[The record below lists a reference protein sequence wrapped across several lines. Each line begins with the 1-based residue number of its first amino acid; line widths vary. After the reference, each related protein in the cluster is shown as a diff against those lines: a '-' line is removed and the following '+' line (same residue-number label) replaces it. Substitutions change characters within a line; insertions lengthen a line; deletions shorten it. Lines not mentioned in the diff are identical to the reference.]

1 MTTRLAHP
9 YGLLL
14 DRDRSIQFSFEG
26 QRFEGYAGDTIA
38 SALAANDM
46 WLLSRSFKY
55 HRPRGIL
62 SMSGDDANSLVQLP
76 DEPNVLADLYKI
88 RDGLTVT
95 GQHYT
100 GSLRSDGGQ
109 WIERFAKFLPVGFY
123 YRAFHKPRGIWDFWE
138 KRIRARAGLGVVNE
152 SVRDRYYDKEY
163 AFADVAVVGAGA
175 AGVAAAVEAARAS
188 RQVVLI
194 ERQPILGGSL
204 NHARIDVRATRSVDL
219 AGALAQD
226 LAAVE
231 DRITIMTDATCTGLF
246 DDNLLAVVTD
256 NRLIKLRAEQVILA
270 TGAVEQPMVFA
281 NNDLPGIMMGS
292 AAQRLLWLYAV
303 RPGRHAVVV
312 TANGDGYGVALD
324 LAEAGVTIQ
333 AVVDLREK
341 ITPDPRVEEAVSRR
355 FTVLQGFTIDR
366 AIANDGGHH
375 LAAVDLVPTEAGD
388 AQDSEHHRIPCDL
401 LCVSTGW
408 TPAASLAA
416 HAGAAVAYDESAS
429 TFTVRDLPPTIQAAG
444 TLAGQWDPED
454 AIAHGRYAGWRAA
467 GADGDAP
474 SLPDPKRTSVSD
486 PFPCSETGNGK
497 AFVDFDE
504 DLTPEDIRNSIA
516 EGFDHIELLKR
527 FSTVGMGPSQGRQS
541 VTNALRLLCR
551 ETGQPIQDSRGWTN
565 RPPAFPEK
573 IGQLAGRGFDPVRK
587 TPMHDR
593 HIEEGAS
600 MMVAGAW
607 LRPVCYG
614 ANPAEAAAAEVRA
627 VRNSVGLID
636 VSTLGGIDLR
646 GPDSAEFL
654 NRLYTMSY
662 SKQPV
667 GRGRYALMCD
677 MTGAIMDDGVACR
690 MAEDHFYVTATTG
703 NSDGVYRSMLHWN
716 AQWRL
721 DVDIANMTGAFAAVN
736 IAGPQSRRA
745 LEPLCEGVD
754 LSASGFPYM
763 AVGEASVAGIP
774 ARLMRVGFVGELG
787 YEIHVPAG
795 CGEALWD
802 ALTDAGRP
810 YHCRTFGVEAQ
821 RILRLEKGHI
831 IIGQDTD
838 GLTHPHEAG
847 MGWAV
852 GKQKPFFVGKRAI
865 DIQMARGLDR
875 VLVGFTLP
883 AQTTVLP
890 EECHLVFK
898 NGDIVGRVTS
908 IVRSPTLGYPIGM
921 AYVAPDQTEPG
932 TPIHIKGPMGRYIQG
947 TVTALPF
954 YDPENT
960 RQAG

>member
-1 MTTRLAHP
+1 MTARLAPP

-14 DRDRSIQFSFEG
+14 DRDRSIRFSFEG
-26 QRFEGYAGDTIA
+26 QPIEGYAGDTIA
-38 SALAANDM
+38 SALAANDI

-62 SMSGDDANSLVQLP
+62 SMAGDDANTLVQLP
-76 DEPNVLADLYKI
+76 DEPNVLADLHRI
-88 RDGLTVT
+88 SDGLAVT

-109 WIERFAKFLPVGFY
+109 WIERIAKFLPVGFY

-138 KRIRARAGLGVVNE
+138 KRIRARAGLGTVNE
-152 SVRDRYYDKEY
+152 AVRGRYYDKEY
-163 AFADVAVVGAGA
+163 AFAEVAVVGAGA
-175 AGVAAAVEAARAS
+175 AGVAAAIEAARAG

-194 ERQPILGGSL
+194 ERQPILGGAL
-204 NHARIDVRATRSVDL
+204 NHARVDARATRGVDL
-219 AGALAQD
+219 AGALAED

-231 DRITIMTDATCTGLF
+231 DRITILTDATCTGLF
-246 DDNLLAVVTD
+246 DDNLLAVVTG
-256 NRLIKLRAEQVILA
+256 NRLIKLRAEQVVLA
-270 TGAVEQPMVFA
+270 TGAIEQPMVFA

-312 TANGDGYGVALD
+312 TVNGDGYGVALD
-324 LAEAGVTIQ
+324 LAEAGVTVQ
-333 AVVDLREK
+333 AIVDLR
-341 ITPDPRVEEAVSRR
+341 TAAAPDSRVEEAVSRR
-355 FTVLQGFTIDR
+355 YPILQGFTVDR
-366 AIANDGGHH
+366 AIANAGGHH
-375 LAAVDLVPTEAGD
+375 LAGVDLVPAEKDDMATPARRHI
-388 AQDSEHHRIPCDL
+388 ACDL
-401 LCVSTGW
+401 LCMAVGW
-408 TPAASLAA
+408 APAASLAA
-416 HAGAAVAYDESAS
+416 HAGAAVTYDETANS
-429 TFTVRDLPPTIQAAG
+429 FTVADLPPTIHATGA
-444 TLAGQWDPED
+444 LAGIWNTDD
-454 AIAHGRYAGWRAA
+454 AIAHGRHTGRRAA
-467 GADGDAP
+467 GSHGEPTAKTDAAQ
-474 SLPDPKRTSVSD
+474 LSVSA
-486 PFPCSETGNGK
+486 PFPCSETGDGK

-551 ETGQPIQDSRGWTN
+551 ETGQAIQESQGWTN

-593 HIEEGAS
+593 HLEAGAG
-600 MMVAGAW
+600 MMVAGNW
-607 LRPVCYG
+607 LRPVGYG
-614 ANPAEAAAAEVRA
+614 SNLSEAAIAEARA
-627 VRNSVGLID
+627 VRNGVGLID

-646 GPDSAEFL
+646 GPDVVEFL
-654 NRLYTMSY
+654 NRLYTMDY
-662 SKQPV
+662 TKQPV

-677 MTGAIMDDGVACR
+677 MTGTVMDDGVACR
-690 MAEDHFYVTATTG
+690 MAQDHFYVTATTG
-703 NSDGVYRSMLHWN
+703 NSDGVYRSMLQWN

-721 DVDIANMTGAFAAVN
+721 EVDIANMTGAFAAVN
-736 IAGPQSRRA
+736 IAGPQSRKV
-745 LEPLCEGVD
+745 LGPLCEGID
-754 LSASGFPYM
+754 LSAAGFPYM
-763 AVGEASVAGIP
+763 AVGEASVAGMP
-774 ARLMRVGFVGELG
+774 ARIMRVGFVGELG

-795 CGEALWD
+795 YGEALWD

-810 YHCRTFGVEAQ
+810 YHCRPFGVEAQ

-847 MGWAV
+847 MGWAI
-852 GKQKPFFVGKRAI
+852 GKRKPFFVGKRAI
-865 DIQMARGLDR
+865 DIQMARGLER

-883 AQTTVLP
+883 PQTAVLP

-898 NGDIVGRVTS
+898 GEDIVGRVTS
-908 IVRSPTLGYPIGM
+908 IVRSPTLGQPIGM
-921 AYVAPDQTEPG
+921 AYTAPDRAEPG
-932 TPIHIKGPMGRYIQG
+932 MPILIKGPMGRYIQG
-947 TVTALPF
+947 TVAALPF
-954 YDPENT
+954 YDPENR

>member
-1 MTTRLAHP
+1 MKLSGTVITTR
-9 YGLLL
+9 
-14 DRDRSIQFSFEG
+14 
-26 QRFEGYAGDTIA
+26 
-38 SALAANDM
+38 
-46 WLLSRSFKY
+46 
-55 HRPRGIL
+55 
-62 SMSGDDANSLVQLP
+62 
-76 DEPNVLADLYKI
+76 
-88 RDGLTVT
+88 
-95 GQHYT
+95 
-100 GSLRSDGGQ
+100 
-109 WIERFAKFLPVGFY
+109 
-123 YRAFHKPRGIWDFWE
+123 
-138 KRIRARAGLGVVNE
+138 
-152 SVRDRYYDKEY
+152 EY

-175 AGVAAAVEAARAS
+175 AGVAAAVEAARAG
-188 RQVVLI
+188 RHVTLI

-204 NHARIDVRATRSVDL
+204 NHARIDVRATRGVDL

-226 LAAVE
+226 LASVE
-231 DRITIMTDATCTGLF
+231 DRITIMTDAACTGLF
-246 DDNLLAVVTD
+246 DDNLLAVVTQ

-270 TGAVEQPMVFA
+270 TGAIEQPLVFP

-303 RPGRHAVVV
+303 RPGQDAVVIA
-312 TANGDGYGVALD
+312 ANGDGYGVALD

-333 AVVDLREK
+333 AIVDIRGT
-341 ITPDPRVEEAVSRR
+341 ITPDPRAEEAVSRR
-355 FTVLQGFTIDR
+355 IKILQGFTIDG
-366 AIANDGGHH
+366 AIANDGGRH
-375 LAAVDLVPTEAGD
+375 LGAVDLVSSGAGAGRD
-388 AQDSEHHRIPCDL
+388 PERHRIPCDL
-401 LCVSTGW
+401 LCMSTGW
-408 TPAASLAA
+408 APAASLAA
-416 HAGAAVAYDESAS
+416 HAGATVAYDETTHS
-429 TFTVRDLPPTIQAAG
+429 FTVRDLPPAVQAAG
-444 TLAGQWDPED
+444 TLAGHWDAED
-454 AIAHGRYAGWRAA
+454 ALADGRHAGWRAA
-467 GADGDAP
+467 GGTGDAP
-474 SLPDPKRTSVSD
+474 PRPRASRTPVGD
-486 PFPCSETGNGK
+486 PFPCSEGGSGK

-551 ETGQPIQDSRGWTN
+551 ETGQPIHESHGWTN

-573 IGQLAGRGFDPVRK
+573 IGQLAGRGFDPVRR

-593 HIEEGAS
+593 HLEAGAS

-614 ANPAEAAAAEVRA
+614 DDSPEAAAAEVRA

-646 GPDSAEFL
+646 GPDAAELL
-654 NRLYTMSY
+654 NRLYTMNY

-721 DVDIANMTGAFAAVN
+721 EVDIANMTGAFAAVN
-736 IAGPQSRRA
+736 IAGPQSRRV
-745 LEPLCEGVD
+745 LEPLCDGVD
-754 LSASGFPYM
+754 LSAAGFPYM
-763 AVGEASVAGIP
+763 AVGEAIVAGIP

-795 CGEALWD
+795 FGEALWD

-810 YHCRTFGVEAQ
+810 YHCRSFGVEAQ

-838 GLTHPHEAG
+838 GLTHPYEAG
-847 MGWAV
+847 MDWAV
-852 GKQKPFFVGKRAI
+852 GKRKPFFVGKRAI
-865 DIQMARGLDR
+865 DVQKARGLDR
-875 VLVGFTLP
+875 ALVGFTLP
-883 AQTTVLP
+883 PQADILP

-898 NGDIVGRVTS
+898 GDDIVGRVTS
-908 IVRSPTLGYPIGM
+908 IVRSPTLGFPIGM

-932 TPIHIKGPMGRYIQG
+932 TPIVIKGPMGRYIEG
-947 TVTALPF
+947 TVAEMPF
-954 YDPENT
+954 YDPENA

>member
-1 MTTRLAHP
+1 MTNRLAPP

-14 DRDRSIQFSFEG
+14 DRDRSIEFSFEG
-26 QRFEGYAGDTIA
+26 QPFEGYAGDTIA

-62 SMSGDDANSLVQLP
+62 SMAGDDANTLVQLP

-88 RDGLTVT
+88 RDGLAVT

-100 GSLRSDGGQ
+100 GSLRSDTGQ
-109 WIERFAKFLPVGFY
+109 RIERFAKFLPVGFY
-123 YRAFHKPRGIWDFWE
+123 YHAFHKPRGIWDFWE
-138 KRIRARAGLGVVNE
+138 KYVRARAGLGVVNE

-175 AGVAAAVEAARAS
+175 AGVAAAVESARAG
-188 RQVVLI
+188 RQVILI

-204 NHARIDVRATRSVDL
+204 NHARIDVRATRGVDL

-226 LAAVE
+226 LAEVE

-246 DDNLLAVVTD
+246 DDNMLAVVTE

-270 TGAVEQPMVFA
+270 TGAIEQPMVFA

-303 RPGRHAVVV
+303 RPGQQAVVV

-333 AVVDLREK
+333 AIIDIREK
-341 ITPDPRVEEAVSRR
+341 ITPDPRAEEAVSRR
-355 FTVLQGFTIDR
+355 FSILQGVTVDR
-366 AIANDGGHH
+366 AIANDGKRH
-375 LAAVDLVPTEAGD
+375 LAAVDLVPIDTGTG
-388 AQDSEHHRIPCDL
+388 QDWERHRIPCDL
-401 LCVSTGW
+401 LCMSIGW
-408 TPAASLAA
+408 APAASLAA
-416 HAGAAVAYDESAS
+416 HTGATVAYDE
-429 TFTVRDLPPTIQAAG
+429 TTQGFTVRDLADTIQTVG
-444 TLAGQWDPED
+444 TLGGHWNTED
-454 AIAHGRYAGWRAA
+454 AIADGRHAGWRAA
-467 GADGDAP
+467 GSSGEAP
-474 SLPDPKRTSVSD
+474 PQPEASHAPVGD
-486 PFPCSETGNGK
+486 PFPCSEGGDGK

-551 ETGQPIQDSRGWTN
+551 ETGQPIQDARGWTN

-593 HIEEGAS
+593 HLEAGAS

-614 ANPAEAAAAEVRA
+614 EDPAETAAEEVRA
-627 VRNSVGLID
+627 VRSSVGLID

-646 GPDSAEFL
+646 GPDAAEFL

-703 NSDGVYRSMLHWN
+703 NSDGVYRSMLQWN

-721 DVDIANMTGAFAAVN
+721 DVDIANMTGGFAAVN
-736 IAGPQSRRA
+736 IAGPQSRRV
-745 LEPLCEGVD
+745 LEPLCEDID
-754 LSASGFPYM
+754 LSATGFPYM
-763 AVGEASVAGIP
+763 AVGQTTVAGIP

-795 CGEALWD
+795 FGEALWD

-810 YHCRTFGVEAQ
+810 YHCRPFGVEAQ

-852 GKQKPFFVGKRAI
+852 GKRKPFFVGKRAI

-883 AQTTVLP
+883 PQAAVLP

-898 NGDIVGRVTS
+898 GEDIVGRVTS
-908 IVRSPTLGYPIGM
+908 VVRSPTLGFPIGM
-921 AYVAPDQTEPG
+921 AYVAPDQAEPG
-932 TPIHIKGPMGRYIQG
+932 MPIVIKGPRGRYIQG
-947 TVTALPF
+947 TVAEMPF
-954 YDPENT
+954 YDPENA
-960 RQAG
+960 RQEG